1 MAYMPSRR
9 EVSLALGR
17 VRLAVSEC
25 QRAYQGGDRAKAYA
39 AAEEAQHAA
48 FDLKIL
54 FGLKTREIPKDPQ
67 REIPNG

>member
-48 FDLKIL
+48 FNLKIL
-54 FGLKTREIPKDPQ
+54 FGLKTSEITTDSRQDGPV
-67 REIPNG
+67 G

>member
-9 EVSLALGR
+9 EVSIALGR

-25 QRAYQGGDRAKAYA
+25 QRAYQGKDRAKAYA
-39 AAEEAQHAA
+39 AAEEAQQAA

-54 FGLKTREIPKDPQ
+54 FGLKPREITTDSQ
-67 REIPNG
+67 REVPDG

>member
-1 MAYMPSRR
+1 MSAPSRR
-9 EVSLALGR
+9 EVSKALGK
-17 VRLAVSEC
+17 VRIALVEC
-25 QRAYQGGDRAKAYA
+25 QRAFLADNRAKAYA

-54 FGLKTREIPKDPQ
+54 LGLKTSEIPKDPQ